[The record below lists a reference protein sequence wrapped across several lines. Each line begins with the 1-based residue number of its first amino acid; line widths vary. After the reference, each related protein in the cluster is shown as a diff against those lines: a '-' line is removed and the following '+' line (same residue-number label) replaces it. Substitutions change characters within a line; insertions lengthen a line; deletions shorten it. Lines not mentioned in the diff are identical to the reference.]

1 MTSKKCLLVLVIL
14 GLFALSGCK
23 EPKIKGLVPVR
34 GTVTFNGEPLEGA
47 TVGFTLKEFKT
58 GDRLATG
65 KTDSKGAFELR
76 TIGEPG
82 ILPGEYVVVLI
93 KNEAIPG
100 NQTSPKGRP
109 APAKIESLIP
119 KRYGDPKTT
128 DLYVVVENNGIRDLR
143 LAIVN

>member
-1 MTSKKCLLVLVIL
+1 MISKKYLFLLVLI
-14 GLFALSGCK
+14 GLSTLLGCK

-34 GTVTFNGEPLEGA
+34 GTITFNGEPLEGA
-47 TVGFTLKEFKT
+47 TVGFTPKEFNT

-65 KTDSKGAFELR
+65 KTDSKGVFELR

-93 KNEAIPG
+93 KNKTIPG
-100 NQTSPKGRP
+100 NPTPPKSRP
-109 APAKIESLIP
+109 APVKIESLIP

-128 DLYVVVENNGIRDLR
+128 DLNVVVENNGIRDLQ
-143 LAIVN
+143 LAIAD